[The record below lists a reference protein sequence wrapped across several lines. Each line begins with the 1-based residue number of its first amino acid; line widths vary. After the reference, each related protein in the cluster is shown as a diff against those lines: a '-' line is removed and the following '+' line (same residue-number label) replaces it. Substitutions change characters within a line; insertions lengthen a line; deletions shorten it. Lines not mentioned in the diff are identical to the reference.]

1 MFKNL
6 WGPKKFYVTTSIAYV
21 NSEPHIGFALES
33 VQADVLARFY
43 RQLGYDVFFQ
53 TGTDEHGSKIQR
65 TAEANNV
72 GTQEF
77 VDELSL
83 KYKGLKEVLNL
94 SWNSFI
100 RTTDQKKHW
109 PVVWEIWDKLL
120 ASGDLY
126 KKKYGGYYCV
136 GCEAF
141 KTGKDIIDGK
151 CVIHKKEL
159 EFIEEENWFFK
170 LSKYNKEIES
180 LIKKD
185 KLKVIPEGR
194 KNEIL
199 SLINEGLEDVSFSRS
214 KRSLQ
219 WGIPVLND
227 DTQVMYVWADALTNY
242 ISGYGGIKDW
252 EKHPADVHMLGKDIS
267 RFHAAL
273 WPGMLLSCGLS
284 LPKNIFIHGFITA
297 NGEKMSKSMGNVIDP
312 YELVE
317 KYGSASSPQVGTD
330 AVRYYLLREIPSSGD
345 GDFSYEK
352 FEERYNGDLAN
363 GLGNFSARVSTL
375 ASNESEIKGKKSKEV
390 EEKINEIKKIV
401 EQKTKEFKFNEA
413 LACIWDLIQ
422 FGDRYVNENKPWEKA
437 LDIKTKNNIIF
448 NLVSVLKEVGNLL
461 VPFLPKTS
469 EAILESIKE
478 PADTKAMAANG
489 KDSFEV
495 KKIQNLFP
503 RIEKNK

>member
-6 WGPKKFYVTTSIAYV
+6 WGPKKFYITTSIAYV

-65 TAEANNV
+65 TAEVNHV
-72 GTQEF
+72 DTQEF
-77 VDELSL
+77 VDGLSE
-83 KYKGLKEVLNL
+83 KYKGLKEILGL

-120 ASGDLY
+120 ASDDLY
-126 KKKYGGYYCV
+126 KKKYDGYYCV
-136 GCEAF
+136 GCESF

-273 WPGMLLSCGLS
+273 WPGMLLSCGLP

-317 KYGSASSPQVGTD
+317 KYKTD
-330 AVRYYLLREIPSSGD
+330 PVRYYLLREIPSSGD

-375 ASNESEIKGKKSKEV
+375 ASNESEIKGKISKEV

-401 EQKTKEFKFNEA
+401 EQKIKEFKFNEA
-413 LACIWDLIQ
+413 LAGVWDLIQ
-422 FGDRYVNENKPWEKA
+422 FGDRYVNENKPWDKT
-437 LDIKTKNNIIF
+437 LDVKTKNNIIF
-448 NLVSVLKEVGNLL
+448 NLVSILKETGNLL

-469 EAILESIKE
+469 EIILESIKGTG
-478 PADTKAMAANG
+478 DI
-489 KDSFEV
+489 FEV

-503 RIEKNK
+503 RIEKK

>member
-1 MFKNL
+1 MFNS
-6 WGPKKFYVTTSIAYV
+6 KKFYITTSIAYV
-21 NSEPHIGFALES
+21 NSETHIGFALES

-65 TAEANNV
+65 TAEANHV
-72 GTQEF
+72 ATQKF
-77 VDELSL
+77 VDGLSE
-83 KYKGLKEVLNL
+83 KYKGLKEILNL
-94 SWNSFI
+94 SWDNFI

-136 GCEAF
+136 GCESF

-170 LSKYNKEIES
+170 LSKYTKEIEL

-185 KLKVIPEGR
+185 KLKVIPDGR

-199 SLINEGLEDVSFSRS
+199 SLLKEGLEDVSFSRS
-214 KRSLQ
+214 KKSVQ

-242 ISGYGGIKDW
+242 ISGYGGTKEW
-252 EKHPADVHMLGKDIS
+252 QKHPADVHMIGKDIS

-273 WPGMLLSCGLS
+273 WPAMLISCKLS
-284 LPKNIFIHGFITA
+284 LPETIFIHGFITA
-297 NGEKMSKSMGNVIDP
+297 NGEKMSKSFGNVIDP
-312 YELVE
+312 YELVK
-317 KYGSASSPQVGTD
+317 KYGIDS
-330 AVRYYLLREIPSSGD
+330 VRYYLLREIPSSGD

-375 ASNESEIKGKKSKEV
+375 ASRETEISGKISKEV
-390 EEKINEIKKIV
+390 KEKINEVEKIV
-401 EQKTKEFKFNEA
+401 EQKTEAFKFNEA
-413 LACIWDLIQ
+413 LASVWDLIQ
-422 FGDRYVNENKPWEKA
+422 FGDRYVNENKPWAKDLSKEKREEA
-437 LDIKTKNNIIF
+437 LYDLISILKKTA
-448 NLVSVLKEVGNLL
+448 ELL
-461 VPFLPKTS
+461 TPFLPATAEKIS
-469 EAILESIKE
+469 DAIQLK
-478 PADTKAMAANG
+478 
-489 KDSFEV
+489 KDGFIV
-495 KKIQNLFP
+495 KKIDNLFP
-503 RIEKNK
+503 RIQEK